1 VLAPLGLGAGDLAL
15 ALLGFNLGVEAGQLA
30 IVALVFAALALA
42 RRWSGYPRWV
52 LRGGSAVLAAVACAW
67 IVERV
72 FDVPVF
78 ALALAAR

>member
-1 VLAPLGLGAGDLAL
+1 
-15 ALLGFNLGVEAGQLA
+15 
-30 IVALVFAALALA
+30 
-42 RRWSGYPRWV
+42 V
-52 LRGGSAVLAAVACAW
+52 LRGGSAVLAVVACAW